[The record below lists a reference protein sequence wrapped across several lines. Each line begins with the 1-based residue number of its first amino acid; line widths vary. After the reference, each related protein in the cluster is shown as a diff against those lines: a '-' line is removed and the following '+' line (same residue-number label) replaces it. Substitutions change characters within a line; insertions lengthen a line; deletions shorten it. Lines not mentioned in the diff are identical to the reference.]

1 MDARLKGQKNN
12 SPFIGTRTYTEL
24 KCVQMLWWDLATNVD
39 SFLYQL
45 Q

>member
-12 SPFIGTRTYTEL
+12 SPFIGMKKYTQL
-24 KCVQMLWWDLATNVD
+24 KCVQMLQWDLATDVD
-39 SFLYQL
+39 SFPCQL